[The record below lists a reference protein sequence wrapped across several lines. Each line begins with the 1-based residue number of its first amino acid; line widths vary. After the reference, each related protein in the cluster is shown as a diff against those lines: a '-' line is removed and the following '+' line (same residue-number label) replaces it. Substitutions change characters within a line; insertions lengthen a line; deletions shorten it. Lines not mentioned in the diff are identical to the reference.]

1 MIPITVYSPTSQR
14 GSFDTFNQPD
24 FTPAFETEFTDPALE
39 EEANEICKGDQ
50 MCLFDIAAT
59 GRTEIG
65 MDTLQQQEQ
74 IDEIMRIIT
83 TPGIHYRI
91 TFAKHISIIMFYN
104 PCSYL

>member
-1 MIPITVYSPTSQR
+1 MFR
-14 GSFDTFNQPD
+14 
-24 FTPAFETEFTDPALE
+24 TEFTDPALE
-39 EEANEICKGDQ
+39 EEANEICNGDQ

-74 IDEIMRIIT
+74 IDEIMRIVT

-91 TFAKHISIIMFYN
+91 TFAEHIGIIIV
-104 PCSYL
+104 